1 MSRAVAAGLIA
12 TLAFA
17 PLAGALDKEKAMYL
31 GGTIPMAPKSEGVLS
46 TTDDTKLVFVAE
58 KGLGMVEIPWKQIEE
73 AEYGQKV
80 GRRMKTAIF
89 LTPIALFSKSRK
101 HYLTLTYK
109 DAKGEMQ
116 SGVFEL
122 GKELVRT
129 TLTIVETRMGR
140 KITYQDEEAAKTRSN

>member
-1 MSRAVAAGLIA
+1 
-12 TLAFA
+12 
-17 PLAGALDKEKAMYL
+17 MYL
-31 GGTIPMAPKSEGVLS
+31 GGTIPMAPKSEGVMS
-46 TTDDTKLVFVAE
+46 TSDETKLVFVAE
-58 KGLGMVEIPWKQIEE
+58 KGLGMVEIPWKSIEE

-129 TLTIVETRMGR
+129 TLTVVETRMGR
-140 KITYQDEEAAKTRSN
+140 KVTYQDEEAAKTRSN